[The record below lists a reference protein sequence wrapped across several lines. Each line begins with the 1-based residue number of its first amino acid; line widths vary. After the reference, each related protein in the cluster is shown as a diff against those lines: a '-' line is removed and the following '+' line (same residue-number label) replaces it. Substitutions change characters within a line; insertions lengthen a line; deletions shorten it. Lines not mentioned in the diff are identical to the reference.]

1 MEIAWVVLE
10 QLGHIRVTFD
20 LSFPDT
26 FPLISIDPEIGFCR

>member
-1 MEIAWVVLE
+1 MGIAWVVFE

-26 FPLISIDPEIGFCR
+26 FLLISIDPKIGFCR